1 MSDGRKN
8 NGGARANAGRK
19 KAKPEEKRKR
29 SSVYVTEEE
38 FYAVKRFITL
48 LRIDYETCIKFLD
61 SLFNKEEKE
70 KKNKDENKEKE

>member
-19 KAKPEEKRKR
+19 KARPEEKRKR

-38 FYAVKRFITL
+38 FYAVKKFIAL
-48 LRIDYETCIKFLD
+48 LRIDYEACIKFLNE
-61 SLFNKEEKE
+61 LFNKEKKE
-70 KKNKDENKEKE
+70 VKKDV